1 MTCGLFPEEITNY
14 ITLALLSIGAFSGGF
29 ITSKITKSAGLI
41 VGLLTGFASFILI
54 TVTGLT
60 KSNDP
65 VTLLTLIRLAALL
78 VSGGIGGI
86 AGLKRKERIHIK

>member
-14 ITLALLSIGAFSGGF
+14 ITLALLSLGAFSGGL
-29 ITSKITKSAGLI
+29 ITSKITKSAALI
-41 VGLLTGFASFILI
+41 VGLLTGFAIFILV

-78 VSGGIGGI
+78 VAGGIGGI